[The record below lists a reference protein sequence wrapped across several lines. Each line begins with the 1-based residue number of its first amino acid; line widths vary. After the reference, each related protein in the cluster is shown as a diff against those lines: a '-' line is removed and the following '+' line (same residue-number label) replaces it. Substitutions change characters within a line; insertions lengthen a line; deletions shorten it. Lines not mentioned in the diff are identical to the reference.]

1 MTNRDSRVIFVVVVV
16 VVVVVTSSAC
26 GDEQITIGNAYTY
39 YIINKAG
46 VEEDLYMY

>member
-1 MTNRDSRVIFVVVVV
+1 MTNRDSSVIFVVVVIV
-16 VVVVVTSSAC
+16 VVVITSSAC

>member
-1 MTNRDSRVIFVVVVV
+1 MTNRDSSVIFVVVIIVV
-16 VVVVVTSSAC
+16 VVITSSAC

-39 YIINKAG
+39 YLINKAG

>member
-1 MTNRDSRVIFVVVVV
+1 MTNRDSSVIFVVVVIV
-16 VVVVVTSSAC
+16 VVVITSSAC

-46 VEEDLYMY
+46 LVEDLYMY

>member
-39 YIINKAG
+39 YN
-46 VEEDLYMY
+46 

>member
-1 MTNRDSRVIFVVVVV
+1 MTNRDSRVILFVLVV

>member
-1 MTNRDSRVIFVVVVV
+1 MTNRDSSVIFVVVVIV
-16 VVVVVTSSAC
+16 VVVITSSAC

-39 YIINKAG
+39 YLINKAG

>member
-1 MTNRDSRVIFVVVVV
+1 MTNRDSRVIFVVVV

-39 YIINKAG
+39 YLINKAG